1 MQASKKE
8 EKVALDKKKLELK
21 KEEQMNKIKKR
32 MECIKKITSELPQV
46 EEMYIFH
53 GKFGELY
60 EKRKVFSEELLKS
73 RQNCGELKS
82 KIQKFVKQQ
91 NMLMIKLKSTM
102 GRGKSD

>member
-32 MECIKKITSELPQV
+32 MECIEKITSELPEV
-46 EEMYIFH
+46 EEMNILH
-53 GKFGELY
+53 GKFGESY